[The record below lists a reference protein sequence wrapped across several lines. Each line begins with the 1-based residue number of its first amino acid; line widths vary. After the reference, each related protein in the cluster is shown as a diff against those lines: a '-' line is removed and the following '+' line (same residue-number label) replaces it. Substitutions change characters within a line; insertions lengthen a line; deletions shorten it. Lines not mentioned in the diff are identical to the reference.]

1 MKKAIL
7 FIISSLLAV
16 SAIIT
21 TSAHSYSH
29 FPNGDVNLDNKL
41 SVIDATQIQK
51 SLAETITL
59 SEEQRLL
66 ADFNLD
72 GKINIVDATKILS
85 VLAGIENPPTEI
97 PSSTSPENEYVTPG
111 EFGVPEDA
119 NDDLRLFQKALD
131 AAAKK
136 NVPLD
141 LEGKTYHIYTSEAK
155 CPIINGTLKIMPSSS
170 LVLTG
175 NKVSLKN
182 VNVSRWWKGDGYGYG
197 DVRLHLTDGCVIE
210 NCNFSAHTSCPRI
223 FCNTAANNTIIK
235 NCTFSEGFGILFND
249 GEPETRKYNN
259 KLYTN
264 SIGKGLIVDN
274 CIFNTSEKPVQY
286 EGDNVEVNTPN
297 FRFSD
302 VQVTNCVSYGAKI
315 NTNVGIGFGF
325 AQVDHI
331 VCSDNKLY
339 NIQGSGAIHMEACTD
354 VESNNNTVKNSQ
366 YGIMCIYNKNASY
379 SGNTIEDCD
388 YGIYCS
394 SEYPYGYN
402 EDICF
407 SDNNILNCAPHPL
420 TGSGMKNSQIINN
433 TFQSN
438 FDHINAIIK
447 LAYDKSYET
456 NNVTVANNIINY
468 TGSFSEKNWAYIIGT
483 DCNVYNNTIT
493 GLKPSNFLC
502 SDYLAVRV
510 QLNLP
515 PDTPLTDTLYFASEL
530 NNWNPADT
538 SYSLTRTSETTAEI
552 IIDIPKDITHNIEF
566 KITRGSW
573 DKEEINENGQENV
586 GEQGNINHILNIYGD
601 YGSGYCSFDI
611 KNWKDFNKIKTIR

>member
-7 FIISSLLAV
+7 FIISFLLAV

-182 VNVSRWWKGDGYGYG
+182 VNVFRWWKGDGYGYG

-235 NCTFSEGFGILFND
+235 NCAFSEGFGILFND

-274 CIFNTSEKPVQY
+274 CIFNTSERPVQY

-394 SEYPYGYN
+394 SEYPYCYN
-402 EDICF
+402 EDILF

-456 NNVTVANNIINY
+456 NNVTVADNIINY

-510 QLNLP
+510 QLNLQ
-515 PDTPLTDTLYFASEL
+515 PDTPPDRYFVFC
-530 NNWNPADT
+530 
-538 SYSLTRTSETTAEI
+538 
-552 IIDIPKDITHNIEF
+552 K
-566 KITRGSW
+566 
-573 DKEEINENGQENV
+573 
-586 GEQGNINHILNIYGD
+586 
-601 YGSGYCSFDI
+601 
-611 KNWKDFNKIKTIR
+611 

>member
-1 MKKAIL
+1 
-7 FIISSLLAV
+7 
-16 SAIIT
+16 
-21 TSAHSYSH
+21 
-29 FPNGDVNLDNKL
+29 
-41 SVIDATQIQK
+41 
-51 SLAETITL
+51 
-59 SEEQRLL
+59 
-66 ADFNLD
+66 
-72 GKINIVDATKILS
+72 
-85 VLAGIENPPTEI
+85 
-97 PSSTSPENEYVTPG
+97 
-111 EFGVPEDA
+111 
-119 NDDLRLFQKALD
+119 
-131 AAAKK
+131 
-136 NVPLD
+136 
-141 LEGKTYHIYTSEAK
+141 
-155 CPIINGTLKIMPSSS
+155 
-170 LVLTG
+170 
-175 NKVSLKN
+175 
-182 VNVSRWWKGDGYGYG
+182 
-197 DVRLHLTDGCVIE
+197 
-210 NCNFSAHTSCPRI
+210 
-223 FCNTAANNTIIK
+223 
-235 NCTFSEGFGILFND
+235 
-249 GEPETRKYNN
+249 
-259 KLYTN
+259 
-264 SIGKGLIVDN
+264 
-274 CIFNTSEKPVQY
+274 
-286 EGDNVEVNTPN
+286 
-297 FRFSD
+297 
-302 VQVTNCVSYGAKI
+302 
-315 NTNVGIGFGF
+315 
-325 AQVDHI
+325 
-331 VCSDNKLY
+331 
-339 NIQGSGAIHMEACTD
+339 MEACTD

-379 SGNTIEDCD
+379 SGNTIENCD

-573 DKEEINENGQENV
+573 DKGEINENGQENV